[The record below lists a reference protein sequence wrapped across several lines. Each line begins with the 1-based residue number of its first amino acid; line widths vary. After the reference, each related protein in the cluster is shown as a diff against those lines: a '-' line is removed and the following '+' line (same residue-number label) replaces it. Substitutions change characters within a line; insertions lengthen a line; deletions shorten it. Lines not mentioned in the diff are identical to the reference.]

1 MCWVHS
7 IDKKNPHIS
16 GKIQR
21 FLACVLI
28 FLLFHERREFEEFF
42 DVTFKEMLSQM
53 KQQQPSFDLRID
65 LSHRGVVVGPTQV
78 SPLRL
83 IRDPLPL

>member
-21 FLACVLI
+21 FLARVLI

-42 DVTFKEMLSQM
+42 DVTFKEMLSPM

-78 SPLRL
+78 SSLRL